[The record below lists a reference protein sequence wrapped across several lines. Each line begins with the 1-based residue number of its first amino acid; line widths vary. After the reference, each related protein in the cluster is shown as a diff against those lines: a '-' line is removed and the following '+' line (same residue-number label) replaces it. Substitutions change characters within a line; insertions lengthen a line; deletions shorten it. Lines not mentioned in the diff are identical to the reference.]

1 MPPNNNKGIEVIS
14 LLDDSDVEDGAMAS
28 GGGAASTKRP
38 SPTSAAASANRREMK
53 KKRRKESAS
62 TFVESSDAIEL
73 LDDSEDEAPAMGTK
87 NVEASEPPAA
97 GDIKPTVVGATASAT
112 GPADSDIEEVE
123 VSAPTTTSS
132 TSGWRP
138 AGGGT
143 GQPKDDRAYDSDAPG
158 NGNDEQEKKSAND
171 EEFEIVA
178 TKGQNALADFPHSR
192 ANCVTHPFASGGDK
206 KAHCDNCYCYV
217 CDMPA
222 ADCKVWD
229 SHCEANHEDRRWRE
243 ERERFKRLGVEAA
256 LAPAPAPVSAP
267 IATAARS
274 QPAAAARAQ
283 AIVTKKKKKSSTG
296 PNPEL
301 SVRKL
306 LQKLTAVHPV
316 EISPPSGSGF
326 TTDLR
331 HYQKQSLAFLVD
343 VERTSATDNQK
354 MRGGWLAD
362 EVGMGKTAVVLA
374 LVATNP
380 TVESVLPSEQE
391 IRSHV
396 SELNS
401 RESKR
406 ASAVLDFKHER
417 IEYMRPYE
425 EAVAALEPT
434 DPGQP
439 YEKYCQ
445 YQAARKELRDQ
456 NAKKSIEYEELLDS
470 LSRKHKMDKLK
481 LKGTVIL
488 TSVSLMG
495 QWEDE
500 VEKHAPGLTIKTFH
514 SSRRSNPLFVNLS
527 LGHRSRKVRDGDGK
541 DHTTSPDE
549 CNADSMVELSK
560 ADVIISSSTIWWP
573 KLVAK
578 GFEFRRVVHDESHLF
593 GGPSAKVEAANY
605 ISSQFRWCVT
615 ATPLASSF
623 RDLGRQ
629 LEFIWGKE
637 RWGAGGAY
645 QGDYNEIE
653 RATRTGN
660 DSQEQFDRLVGI
672 LGRYLI
678 RHTKSQRIGGEEILA
693 LPPSTT
699 STVML
704 TMSKDED
711 KALNKVHTTSKVLNR
726 CLEGGGETF
735 TIERCFGFPLGSI
748 LRSDTSDKDY

>member
-256 LAPAPAPVSAP
+256 LAPAPAPV
-267 IATAARS
+267 
-274 QPAAAARAQ
+274 AAAAA
-283 AIVTKKKKKSSTG
+283 ATALATTAASSSTTVRG
-296 PNPEL
+296 RQIASQFPRRPTPSAEF

-362 EVGMGKTAVVLA
+362 EVGMGKVSPTC
-374 LVATNP
+374 TN
-380 TVESVLPSEQE
+380 
-391 IRSHV
+391 
-396 SELNS
+396 
-401 RESKR
+401 
-406 ASAVLDFKHER
+406 
-417 IEYMRPYE
+417 
-425 EAVAALEPT
+425 
-434 DPGQP
+434 
-439 YEKYCQ
+439 
-445 YQAARKELRDQ
+445 
-456 NAKKSIEYEELLDS
+456 
-470 LSRKHKMDKLK
+470 
-481 LKGTVIL
+481 
-488 TSVSLMG
+488 
-495 QWEDE
+495 
-500 VEKHAPGLTIKTFH
+500 H
-514 SSRRSNPLFVNLS
+514 SST
-527 LGHRSRKVRDGDGK
+527 H
-541 DHTTSPDE
+541 
-549 CNADSMVELSK
+549 
-560 ADVIISSSTIWWP
+560 
-573 KLVAK
+573 
-578 GFEFRRVVHDESHLF
+578 
-593 GGPSAKVEAANY
+593 
-605 ISSQFRWCVT
+605 
-615 ATPLASSF
+615 
-623 RDLGRQ
+623 
-629 LEFIWGKE
+629 
-637 RWGAGGAY
+637 
-645 QGDYNEIE
+645 
-653 RATRTGN
+653 
-660 DSQEQFDRLVGI
+660 
-672 LGRYLI
+672 
-678 RHTKSQRIGGEEILA
+678 
-693 LPPSTT
+693 T
-699 STVML
+699 STNCSL
-704 TMSKDED
+704 FAEP
-711 KALNKVHTTSKVLNR
+711 VL
-726 CLEGGGETF
+726 
-735 TIERCFGFPLGSI
+735 
-748 LRSDTSDKDY
+748 

>member
-143 GQPKDDRAYDSDAPG
+143 GQPKYDRAYDSDAPG

-283 AIVTKKKKKSSTG
+283 AIEKKKKKKSSTG

-331 HYQKQSLAFLVD
+331 HYQKQSLAFMVD
-343 VERTSATDNQK
+343 VERTSATDNEK

-362 EVGMGKTAVVLA
+362 EVGMGKVSPTC
-374 LVATNP
+374 TN
-380 TVESVLPSEQE
+380 
-391 IRSHV
+391 
-396 SELNS
+396 
-401 RESKR
+401 
-406 ASAVLDFKHER
+406 
-417 IEYMRPYE
+417 
-425 EAVAALEPT
+425 
-434 DPGQP
+434 
-439 YEKYCQ
+439 
-445 YQAARKELRDQ
+445 
-456 NAKKSIEYEELLDS
+456 
-470 LSRKHKMDKLK
+470 
-481 LKGTVIL
+481 
-488 TSVSLMG
+488 
-495 QWEDE
+495 
-500 VEKHAPGLTIKTFH
+500 H
-514 SSRRSNPLFVNLS
+514 SST
-527 LGHRSRKVRDGDGK
+527 H
-541 DHTTSPDE
+541 
-549 CNADSMVELSK
+549 
-560 ADVIISSSTIWWP
+560 
-573 KLVAK
+573 
-578 GFEFRRVVHDESHLF
+578 
-593 GGPSAKVEAANY
+593 
-605 ISSQFRWCVT
+605 
-615 ATPLASSF
+615 
-623 RDLGRQ
+623 
-629 LEFIWGKE
+629 
-637 RWGAGGAY
+637 
-645 QGDYNEIE
+645 
-653 RATRTGN
+653 
-660 DSQEQFDRLVGI
+660 
-672 LGRYLI
+672 
-678 RHTKSQRIGGEEILA
+678 
-693 LPPSTT
+693 T
-699 STVML
+699 STNCSL
-704 TMSKDED
+704 FAEP
-711 KALNKVHTTSKVLNR
+711 VL
-726 CLEGGGETF
+726 
-735 TIERCFGFPLGSI
+735 
-748 LRSDTSDKDY
+748 